1 MHPRTQYAK
10 CGDISIAYQITG
22 DGPLDLVYVPGWVS
36 NLDYAWEY
44 PGYARVFERLG
55 SFARLIRFDK
65 RGTGLSDRD
74 VGFPTLEQR
83 MEDVQAVMDA
93 AGSDRATLLG
103 TSEGGNMSALFAAT
117 YPERTAALVL
127 YGCFAKGLWAPDYPW
142 AATREELDVELAAIA
157 EQWGGP
163 FDLQNGAPSLA
174 HDAEAREWCA
184 AYLRYSASPK
194 AAISI
199 WGWNAEIDVRSI
211 LPAIHVPTLVL
222 HRSGDRWQKVEEGRY
237 LAQHI
242 AGAKYVELPGEDHVI
257 WAGDQAQ
264 LLDEIEEFLTGVRPP
279 PPSER
284 VLLTVLFTDIVGSTS
299 IAADI
304 GDHRWKDLLQRH
316 DDEVRKELR
325 RHKGIEVKTTGD
337 GFLAAFDGPTK
348 AIHCATAIR
357 ERVAEIG
364 LKVRAGLHTG
374 ECEKRGEDLSGIAVH
389 LASRLLDHAQPGEIL
404 VSRTVKDLIVGSG
417 IALEERGQAT
427 LRDVAGN
434 WELFCLR
441 SDSV

>member
-1 MHPRTQYAK
+1 
-10 CGDISIAYQITG
+10 
-22 DGPLDLVYVPGWVS
+22 
-36 NLDYAWEY
+36 
-44 PGYARVFERLG
+44 
-55 SFARLIRFDK
+55 
-65 RGTGLSDRD
+65 
-74 VGFPTLEQR
+74 
-83 MEDVQAVMDA
+83 
-93 AGSDRATLLG
+93 
-103 TSEGGNMSALFAAT
+103 
-117 YPERTAALVL
+117 
-127 YGCFAKGLWAPDYPW
+127 
-142 AATREELDVELAAIA
+142 
-157 EQWGGP
+157 
-163 FDLQNGAPSLA
+163 LQNGAPSLA
-174 HDAEAREWCA
+174 HDEEAREWCA

-199 WGWNAEIDVRSI
+199 WDWNAEIDVRSI

-299 IAADI
+299 IASEI
-304 GDHRWKDLLQRH
+304 GDHRWKELLQRH

-374 ECEKRGEDLSGIAVH
+374 ECEKRDEDLSGIAVH

-434 WELFCLR
+434 WELFCLK
-441 SDSV
+441 SDPV